1 MRRQG
6 FSPESAP
13 AASTTGPTAPD
24 AAPGRFS
31 RYCGPMGIETAAASL
46 AATFVGHSTVLLE
59 VDGARILTDPLLRL
73 RVGVLIRHSPVPPA
87 AVYRDLDAVV
97 ISHAHL
103 DHLDVPSLRL
113 IDKDTPVLAPRAT
126 KRLIKRL
133 GFADVTEMEAGESRD
148 RRPRAAS
155 PRRPPCTA
163 PRAIPWPQQGN
174 TLGYLVQGRL
184 TAYFAGDT
192 GLFDEM
198 AGLAEHL
205 DLALLPVGG
214 WGPRLPEDHLNP
226 LTAAKALRL
235 LRPAVAV
242 PIHWG
247 TLYPPWLPPAF
258 NAKFGRWPVVVRA
271 VRRSPDAGGRR
282 ARPRARRDH
291 AHRRRRARGRYAAQK
306 SMLDE

>member
-1 MRRQG
+1 
-6 FSPESAP
+6 
-13 AASTTGPTAPD
+13 
-24 AAPGRFS
+24 
-31 RYCGPMGIETAAASL
+31 MGTETATASL
-46 AATFVGHSTVLLE
+46 AATFVGHSTVLIE

-73 RVGVLIRHSPVPPA
+73 RVGALIRHSPLPPA
-87 AVYRDLDAVV
+87 SVYRDLDAVV

-113 IDKDTPVLAPRAT
+113 SDTDTPVLAPQAT

-133 GFADVTEMEAGESRD
+133 GFADVTEMEAGE
-148 RRPRAAS
+148 
-155 PRRPPCTA
+155 
-163 PRAIPWPQQGN
+163 
-174 TLGYLVQGRL
+174 GRL

-192 GLFDEM
+192 GLFEEM
-198 AGLAEHL
+198 AGLADHL

-258 NAKFGRWPVVVRA
+258 NAKFGRWPV
-271 VRRSPDAGGRR
+271 SFT
-282 ARPRARRDH
+282 
-291 AHRRRRARGRYAAQK
+291 RYAAH
-306 SMLDE
+306 LAPGVDVRILAPGETTRIDGAFRGRAIP

>member
-1 MRRQG
+1 M
-6 FSPESAP
+6 
-13 AASTTGPTAPD
+13 GP
-24 AAPGRFS
+24 
-31 RYCGPMGIETAAASL
+31 ETAAATL
-46 AATFVGHSTVLLE
+46 AATFVGHSTVLIE
-59 VDGARILTDPLLRL
+59 VDGVRILTDPLLRL

-97 ISHAHL
+97 VSHAHI

-126 KRLIKRL
+126 RRLIKRL

-148 RRPRAAS
+148 IGRVRL
-155 PRRPPCTA
+155 TA
-163 PRAIPWPQQGN
+163 TPAVHGITRHPLATPGN
-174 TLGYLVQGRL
+174 SLGYLVEGRL

-198 AGLAEHL
+198 AGLADDL
-205 DLALLPVGG
+205 ALALLPVGG

-258 NAKFGRWPVVVRA
+258 NARFGHWPVAFSRYAAHRAPDVDVR
-271 VRRSPDAGGRR
+271 VLEPGETTRIDAGGRV
-282 ARPRARRDH
+282 DV
-291 AHRRRRARGRYAAQK
+291 
-306 SMLDE
+306 LT

>member
-1 MRRQG
+1 MV
-6 FSPESAP
+6 
-13 AASTTGPTAPD
+13 PD
-24 AAPGRFS
+24 AALGRCS
-31 RYCGPMGIETAAASL
+31 RYGASMGTETEAATL
-46 AATFVGHSTVLLE
+46 AATFVGHSTVLIE

-97 ISHAHL
+97 VSHAHI

-133 GFADVTEMEAGESRD
+133 GFADVTEMEPGESRTVGRVRLTATPAD
-148 RRPRAAS
+148 HGITRHPMAA
-155 PRRPPCTA
+155 P
-163 PRAIPWPQQGN
+163 GN
-174 TLGYLVQGRL
+174 SLGYLVEGRL

-198 AGLAEHL
+198 AGLADDL
-205 DLALLPVGG
+205 ALALLPVGG

-258 NAKFGRWPVVVRA
+258 NAKFGAWPA
-271 VRRSPDAGGRR
+271 AFT
-282 ARPRARRDH
+282 
-291 AHRRRRARGRYAAQK
+291 RYAAHLAPGVDVRVLQPGETTRIAAAG
-306 SMLDE
+306 D

>member
-1 MRRQG
+1 
-6 FSPESAP
+6 
-13 AASTTGPTAPD
+13 
-24 AAPGRFS
+24 
-31 RYCGPMGIETAAASL
+31 MGTETAAASL
-46 AATFVGHSTVLLE
+46 AATFVGHTTVLIE

-73 RVGVLIRHSPVPPA
+73 RVGARARHSPLPPA
-87 AVYRDLDAVV
+87 SVYRDLDAVV
-97 ISHAHL
+97 ISQAHL

-113 IDKDTPVLAPRAT
+113 VDKDAPVLARRAT

-148 RRPRAAS
+148 IGRLRLTATPAVHGITRHPMAA
-155 PRRPPCTA
+155 P
-163 PRAIPWPQQGN
+163 GN
-174 TLGYLVQGRL
+174 TLGCLVEGRL

-198 AGLAEHL
+198 AGLAADL

-226 LTAAKALRL
+226 LTAAKALRPMQ
-235 LRPAVAV
+235 PAVAA

-258 NAKFGRWPVVVRA
+258 NARFGRWPLA
-271 VRRSPDAGGRR
+271 FT
-282 ARPRARRDH
+282 
-291 AHRRRRARGRYAAQK
+291 RYAAH
-306 SMLDE
+306 LAPGADVRVLERGETTRIDGALRERAVT

>member
-1 MRRQG
+1 
-6 FSPESAP
+6 
-13 AASTTGPTAPD
+13 
-24 AAPGRFS
+24 
-31 RYCGPMGIETAAASL
+31 MGSETAAASL

-113 IDKDTPVLAPRAT
+113 IDKDTPVLAPRET

-133 GFADVTEMEAGESRD
+133 GFADVTEMEPGESRD
-148 RRPRAAS
+148 FGRVRV
-155 PRRPPCTA
+155 TA
-163 PRAIPWPQQGN
+163 TPAVHGVTRHPMAVPGN
-174 TLGYLVQGRL
+174 TLGYLVRGRL

-198 AGLAEHL
+198 AELADPL

-258 NAKFGRWPVVVRA
+258 NAKFGRWPVA
-271 VRRSPDAGGRR
+271 FK
-282 ARPRARRDH
+282 
-291 AHRRRRARGRYAAQK
+291 RYAAHLAPGVDVRVLEPGETTRIDAADEDEGSAAPK
-306 SMLDE
+306 SMLEY

>member
-1 MRRQG
+1 
-6 FSPESAP
+6 
-13 AASTTGPTAPD
+13 
-24 AAPGRFS
+24 
-31 RYCGPMGIETAAASL
+31 MGTETAAASL
-46 AATFVGHSTVLLE
+46 AVTFVGHSTVLIE

-73 RVGVLIRHSPVPPA
+73 RVGALIRRSPLPPA
-87 AVYRDLDAVV
+87 SVYRDLDAVV

-113 IDKDTPVLAPRAT
+113 IDKVTPVLAPRET

-133 GFADVTEMEAGESRD
+133 GFADVTEMEAGESRTVGGV
-148 RRPRAAS
+148 RLTATPAVHGITRHPMAA
-155 PRRPPCTA
+155 P
-163 PRAIPWPQQGN
+163 GN
-174 TLGYLVQGRL
+174 TLGYLVEGRL

-198 AGLAEHL
+198 AGLADHL

-258 NAKFGRWPVVVRA
+258 NAKFGRWPVA
-271 VRRSPDAGGRR
+271 FE
-282 ARPRARRDH
+282 
-291 AHRRRRARGRYAAQK
+291 RYAAHLAPGVEVRVLEPGA
-306 SMLDE
+306 STRIDAVGRGEAVT

>member
-1 MRRQG
+1 M
-6 FSPESAP
+6 
-13 AASTTGPTAPD
+13 ST
-24 AAPGRFS
+24 
-31 RYCGPMGIETAAASL
+31 ETAAASL
-46 AATFVGHSTVLLE
+46 AATFVGHSTALIE
-59 VDGARILTDPLLRL
+59 VDGARIPTDPLLRL
-73 RVGVLIRHSPVPPA
+73 RVGALIRHSPLPPA
-87 AVYRDLDAVV
+87 SIYRDLDAVV

-148 RRPRAAS
+148 IGRLRL
-155 PRRPPCTA
+155 TA
-163 PRAIPWPQQGN
+163 TPAVHGITRHPMATPGN
-174 TLGYLVQGRL
+174 SLGYLVQGRL

-198 AGLAEHL
+198 AGLAADL

-226 LTAAKALRL
+226 LTVAKALRL
-235 LRPAVAV
+235 LQPAITV

-258 NAKFGRWPVVVRA
+258 NARFGRWPVAFTRCAAHLAPGIDVRVLEPGETTRIDGALRERA
-271 VRRSPDAGGRR
+271 VT
-282 ARPRARRDH
+282 
-291 AHRRRRARGRYAAQK
+291 
-306 SMLDE
+306 

>member
-1 MRRQG
+1 
-6 FSPESAP
+6 
-13 AASTTGPTAPD
+13 
-24 AAPGRFS
+24 
-31 RYCGPMGIETAAASL
+31 MGNKTAAASL

-73 RVGVLIRHSPVPPA
+73 RVGVLIRHSPVPAA

-113 IDKDTPVLAPRAT
+113 IDKNTPVLAPRET
-126 KRLIKRL
+126 IRLIKRL

-148 RRPRAAS
+148 FGRVRVTATPAVHGATRHPMAAE
-155 PRRPPCTA
+155 
-163 PRAIPWPQQGN
+163 GN

-258 NAKFGRWPVVVRA
+258 NAKFGRWPVSFARYAAHLTPEVDVR
-271 VRRSPDAGGRR
+271 VLEPGETTRIDAAGREGDR
-282 ARPRARRDH
+282 
-291 AHRRRRARGRYAAQK
+291 AAQK
-306 SMLDE
+306 SMLER

>member
-1 MRRQG
+1 M
-6 FSPESAP
+6 
-13 AASTTGPTAPD
+13 STEKG
-24 AAPGRFS
+24 
-31 RYCGPMGIETAAASL
+31 AASL
-46 AATFVGHSTVLLE
+46 AATFVGHPTALIE

-73 RVGVLIRHSPVPPA
+73 RVGALIRHSPLPPA
-87 AVYRDLDAVV
+87 SVYRDLDAVV

-148 RRPRAAS
+148 IGRLRLTATPAVHGITRHSMAA
-155 PRRPPCTA
+155 P
-163 PRAIPWPQQGN
+163 GN
-174 TLGYLVQGRL
+174 SLGYLVQGRL

-192 GLFDEM
+192 GLFDAM
-198 AGLAEHL
+198 AGLVADL

-235 LRPAVAV
+235 MQLAVEV

-258 NAKFGRWPVVVRA
+258 NARFGRWPVA
-271 VRRSPDAGGRR
+271 FT
-282 ARPRARRDH
+282 
-291 AHRRRRARGRYAAQK
+291 RYAAH
-306 SMLDE
+306 LAPGVDVRVLEPGETTRIDGALRERAVT

>member
-1 MRRQG
+1 
-6 FSPESAP
+6 
-13 AASTTGPTAPD
+13 
-24 AAPGRFS
+24 
-31 RYCGPMGIETAAASL
+31 MGIETATASL

-113 IDKDTPVLAPRAT
+113 IDKNTPVLAPRET

-148 RRPRAAS
+148 LGRVRVTATPAVHGATRHPMAAE
-155 PRRPPCTA
+155 
-163 PRAIPWPQQGN
+163 GN

-184 TAYFAGDT
+184 SAYFAGDT

-258 NAKFGRWPVVVRA
+258 NAKFGRWPVSFERYAAHLTPEVDVR
-271 VRRSPDAGGRR
+271 VLEPGETTRIDAAEREGGT
-282 ARPRARRDH
+282 
-291 AHRRRRARGRYAAQK
+291 AAQK
-306 SMLDE
+306 SMLDG

>member
-1 MRRQG
+1 
-6 FSPESAP
+6 
-13 AASTTGPTAPD
+13 
-24 AAPGRFS
+24 
-31 RYCGPMGIETAAASL
+31 MGIETAAASL
-46 AATFVGHSTVLLE
+46 AVTFVGHSTVLLE
-59 VDGARILTDPLLRL
+59 VDGVRVLTDPLLRL
-73 RVGVLIRHSPVPPA
+73 RVGALIRRSPLPPP

-97 ISHAHL
+97 VSHAHL

-113 IDKDTPVLAPRAT
+113 IDKDTPVLAPLAT

-133 GFADVTEMEAGESRD
+133 GFADVTEMEPGQSRD
-148 RRPRAAS
+148 IGAVRIVATPALHGNTRYPLGAA
-155 PRRPPCTA
+155 
-163 PRAIPWPQQGN
+163 GN
-174 TLGYLVQGRL
+174 TLGYLVRGRMN
-184 TAYFAGDT
+184 AYFAGDT

-198 AGLAEHL
+198 SDLAHDL

-258 NAKFGRWPVVVRA
+258 NSSFRRWPRTFA
-271 VRRSPDAGGRR
+271 
-282 ARPRARRDH
+282 
-291 AHRRRRARGRYAAQK
+291 RYAAHLAPGVDVRELQPGETTRIDA
-306 SMLDE
+306 SPREEAPT

>member
-1 MRRQG
+1 M
-6 FSPESAP
+6 SAK
-13 AASTTGPTAPD
+13 
-24 AAPGRFS
+24 
-31 RYCGPMGIETAAASL
+31 TAAASL

-59 VDGARILTDPLLRL
+59 VDGRRVLTDPLLRR
-73 RVGVLIRHSPVPPA
+73 RVGALIRHSPLPSA
-87 AVYRDLDAVV
+87 SVYRDLDAVV
-97 ISHAHL
+97 ISHAHI

-113 IDKDTPVLAPRAT
+113 IDKDTPVLAPQAT

-133 GFADVTEMEAGESRD
+133 GFADVTEMEVGESRD
-148 RRPRAAS
+148 IGGVRL
-155 PRRPPCTA
+155 TA
-163 PRAIPWPQQGN
+163 VPAVHGITRHPMATPGN
-174 TLGYLVQGRL
+174 SLGYLVEGRL

-198 AGLAEHL
+198 AGLADNL

-258 NAKFGRWPVVVRA
+258 NARFGGWPVA
-271 VRRSPDAGGRR
+271 FE
-282 ARPRARRDH
+282 
-291 AHRRRRARGRYAAQK
+291 RYAAH
-306 SMLDE
+306 LAPGVDVRVLGPGETTRIDAAGREEALT

>member
-1 MRRQG
+1 M
-6 FSPESAP
+6 
-13 AASTTGPTAPD
+13 ST
-24 AAPGRFS
+24 
-31 RYCGPMGIETAAASL
+31 ETAVASL
-46 AATFVGHSTVLLE
+46 AATFVGHSTVLIE

-73 RVGVLIRHSPVPPA
+73 RVGALIRHSPLPPA
-87 AVYRDLDAVV
+87 SVYRDLDAVV

-113 IDKDTPVLAPRAT
+113 IDKDTPVLAPRAA
-126 KRLIKRL
+126 KRLIRSL
-133 GFADVTEMEAGESRD
+133 GFANVTEMEAGESRD
-148 RRPRAAS
+148 IGRLRLTATPAVHGITRHPMAAPS
-155 PRRPPCTA
+155 
-163 PRAIPWPQQGN
+163 N
-174 TLGYLVQGRL
+174 TLGYLVEGRL

-198 AGLAEHL
+198 AELADDL

-226 LTAAKALRL
+226 LTAAEALRL

-258 NAKFGRWPVVVRA
+258 NARFGRWPVA
-271 VRRSPDAGGRR
+271 FT
-282 ARPRARRDH
+282 
-291 AHRRRRARGRYAAQK
+291 RYAAH
-306 SMLDE
+306 LAPGVDVRVLGPGETTRIDGVLRERAVP

>member
-1 MRRQG
+1 MNGAAARR
-6 FSPESAP
+6 
-13 AASTTGPTAPD
+13 
-24 AAPGRFS
+24 GRS
-31 RYCGPMGIETAAASL
+31 RYGEHMGTRTAAASL
-46 AATFVGHSTVLLE
+46 AVTFVGHSTVLIE
-59 VDGARILTDPLLRL
+59 VDGARVLTDPLLRL
-73 RVGVLIRHSPVPPA
+73 RVGALIRHSPVPPA
-87 AVYRDLDAVV
+87 SVYRDLDAVV

-113 IDKDTPVLAPRAT
+113 IDKRTPVLAPLAT

-148 RRPRAAS
+148 VGRVRVTATPAVHGNTRHPLAAE
-155 PRRPPCTA
+155 
-163 PRAIPWPQQGN
+163 GN

-198 AGLAEHL
+198 TGLADDL

-258 NAKFGRWPVVVRA
+258 NAQFGHWPVA
-271 VRRSPDAGGRR
+271 FT
-282 ARPRARRDH
+282 
-291 AHRRRRARGRYAAQK
+291 RYASHLAPEVDVRVLAPGETTR
-306 SMLDE
+306 LDAS